1 MTARHV
7 KPTGFDPAARQAY
20 AVGCVR
26 LWRAVLARGIADAAT
41 GCPKARSWLGSRD
54 FRRVCDMAD
63 LDPDRMREERLAGF
77 ARLAT
82 ARGKLWRESGQ

>member
-54 FRRVCDMAD
+54 FRMVCGLAD
-63 LDPDRMREERLAGF
+63 LDPDRMRSDRLAGF
-77 ARLAT
+77 ARLAA
-82 ARGKLWRESGQ
+82 ARGKLFGGVGQ